1 MLRIQEDWMVVANCR
16 LYRSPLGKKIRIK
29 IKNKVLKLKYCNFT
43 YQNTVMALESYLK
56 FKGRVEG

>member
-1 MLRIQEDWMVVANCR
+1 MVVANCR